1 MSAAEDAEWLRWVTK
16 QFGSIVGED
25 KEIDL
30 EEFKTALQVKE
41 SFFAE
46 RFFTLFDAD
55 GSGTISLEELLKAL
69 SLLVHG
75 NEMDKLRFLFQV
87 YDVDGSGSID
97 PDELRVVL
105 GWCLRESAIALPEER
120 LGDLTLALF
129 EAADKDHSGS
139 ITFEELREE
148 LEGFPEV
155 LENLTISAAS
165 WLKPPPP
172 AERSCQP
179 RYLTRAYW
187 HNHRSKLAF
196 LGGYAGLNLLLFTLA
211 ALRHV
216 SLSRWLAVARGCG
229 QCLNFNCAFLAVLML
244 RRCLTWLRATPIA
257 KVLPLDQH
265 VVFHQLVGYVV
276 LTLAAV
282 HTGAHIANFSNGFPA
297 GQRGAPTLPHAAP
310 EWAPC
315 PDPCVCPGRLARQ
328 DGRHALAE
336 YLLSAR
342 PGVGGLGGTASQTG
356 LVLQGLLTAM
366 LAFSSPCVRRSGHFE
381 VFYWTHLSYISVWTL
396 LILHGPHFWKW
407 FAVPGCLFVLEKVV
421 GLVWRRAGGLRIVE
435 VNLLPSKVTHLV
447 IERPQFFHYK
457 PGDYIYLN
465 IPAIATYEW
474 HPFTISSAPEQ
485 QETLWLHIRSLGQWT
500 NKLYEYFQQPKLPSL
515 ELKPL
520 SRSLREK
527 RCRRWEQEGLCSR
540 AGSEGGSVATG
551 GDRAV
556 QLTSYKATGAA
567 APGHEDLPAEGVST
581 ISHPCPAPPRPPRS
595 LVGSSRAPGAC
606 RVGVG
611 GCLCSHQHSSGQ
623 RTDLE
628 KRGEALLPSQMGQS
642 SLKGLF
648 KRNFSDI
655 IHGNARI
662 LRATVSSFWM
672 RLETCAV
679 WINPAGK
686 KPPQNQTQ
694 GTRRFSIS
702 CHGRV
707 RDGEETVTAL
717 FTLQV
722 SIGLGETHRFCSIK
736 CYIDGPYGTPTR
748 RIFTSE
754 HAVLIG
760 AGIGITPF
768 ASILQSI
775 MYRLVPL
782 QQLRL
787 RSCQQTPNMSSDLAL
802 GGTRRDVCHG
812 RSILRHFSLRDEH
825 HGAAPI
831 GLPGSEGCGRWGRQ
845 GCACPCRY
853 RRRKQSCPSCHYS
866 WCEDLRDEKMT
877 LRKVGAGGGG
887 CRTKVFP
894 GDGGR
899 RAADSWGWRAHE
911 HPFPLR
917 EVWGGGWL
925 DLAPV
930 LPASFEA
937 EAAVSFQ
944 VDFIWINRDQKHF
957 EWFVSLLTKLE
968 MEQAEQEP
976 GGRFLEMHMYMTSAL
991 SKNDM
996 KAIGL
1001 QMALDLLAAKE
1012 QRDSITG
1019 LRTRTQPGRPDWS
1032 KVFGKVAEEKR
1043 GKVQVFFCGSP
1054 ALAKVI
1060 RAHCERF
1067 GFRFFKE
1074 NF

>member
-1 MSAAEDAEWLRWVTK
+1 AARPALCPPAGSHTMSAAEDAEWLRWVTK
-16 QFGSIVGED
+16 QFESIAGED

-46 RFFTLFDAD
+46 RFFALFDSD
-55 GSGTISLEELLKAL
+55 RSGTISLEELLEAL

-75 NEMDKLRFLFQV
+75 NETDKLRFLFQV
-87 YDVDGSGSID
+87 YDVDGKKMKNRLISFGALRRIGAPALTRRGTRWPRAGSGSID

-105 GWCLRESAIALPEER
+105 RWCLRESAIALPEER
-120 LGDLTLALF
+120 LADLTLALF

-155 LENLTISAAS
+155 MENLTISAAS
-165 WLKPPPP
+165 WLKPPQTTQ
-172 AERSCQP
+172 RSCRP
-179 RYLTRAYW
+179 RYLTWAYW

-196 LGGYAGLNLLLFTLA
+196 LGGYAILNLLLFALA
-211 ALRHV
+211 ALRHAGLGGWV
-216 SLSRWLAVARGCG
+216 AVARGCG
-229 QCLNFNCAFLAVLML
+229 QCLNFNCTFLAVLML

-276 LTLAAV
+276 LALAAV
-282 HTGAHIANFSNGFPA
+282 HTGAHVTNFS
-297 GQRGAPTLPHAAP
+297 
-310 EWAPC
+310 
-315 PDPCVCPGRLARQ
+315 RLARQ
-328 DGRHALAE
+328 DGRHALTE

-356 LVLQGLLTAM
+356 LALLGLLAAM

-381 VFYWTHLSYISVWTL
+381 VFYWTHLSYIFVWTL

-407 FAVPGCLFVLEKVV
+407 FVVPGCLFVLEKAV
-421 GLVWRRAGGLRIVE
+421 GLAWRRAGGVRIVE

-457 PGDYIYLN
+457 PGDYVYLN

-500 NKLYEYFQQPKLPSL
+500 NKLYEYFQQPELPSP
-515 ELKPL
+515 ESKPL
-520 SRSLREK
+520 SRSLKEK
-527 RCRRWEQEGLCSR
+527 RCRRWAQ
-540 AGSEGGSVATG
+540 V
-551 GDRAV
+551 
-556 QLTSYKATGAA
+556 
-567 APGHEDLPAEGVST
+567 GVST
-581 ISHPCPAPPRPPRS
+581 
-595 LVGSSRAPGAC
+595 
-606 RVGVG
+606 
-611 GCLCSHQHSSGQ
+611 
-623 RTDLE
+623 
-628 KRGEALLPSQMGQS
+628 
-642 SLKGLF
+642 
-648 KRNFSDI
+648 
-655 IHGNARI
+655 
-662 LRATVSSFWM
+662 
-672 RLETCAV
+672 
-679 WINPAGK
+679 
-686 KPPQNQTQ
+686 
-694 GTRRFSIS
+694 
-702 CHGRV
+702 
-707 RDGEETVTAL
+707 
-717 FTLQV
+717 
-722 SIGLGETHRFCSIK
+722 GLGETHRLCSIK

-775 MYRLVPL
+775 MYR
-782 QQLRL
+782 
-787 RSCQQTPNMSSDLAL
+787 
-802 GGTRRDVCHG
+802 
-812 RSILRHFSLRDEH
+812 
-825 HGAAPI
+825 
-831 GLPGSEGCGRWGRQ
+831 
-845 GCACPCRY
+845 Y
-853 RRRKQSCPSCHYS
+853 RRRKQSCPSCHHS
-866 WCEDLRDEKMT
+866 WCENLQDEEMT
-877 LRKVGAGGGG
+877 LRK
-887 CRTKVFP
+887 
-894 GDGGR
+894 
-899 RAADSWGWRAHE
+899 
-911 HPFPLR
+911 
-917 EVWGGGWL
+917 
-925 DLAPV
+925 
-930 LPASFEA
+930 
-937 EAAVSFQ
+937 

-957 EWFVSLLTKLE
+957 EWFISLLTKLE

-1001 QMALDLLAAKE
+1001 QMALDLLATKE

-1032 KVFGKVAEEKR
+1032 KVFGKVAEEKK

-1060 RAHCERF
+1060 RAHCEHF
-1067 GFRFFKE
+1067 GFCFFKE